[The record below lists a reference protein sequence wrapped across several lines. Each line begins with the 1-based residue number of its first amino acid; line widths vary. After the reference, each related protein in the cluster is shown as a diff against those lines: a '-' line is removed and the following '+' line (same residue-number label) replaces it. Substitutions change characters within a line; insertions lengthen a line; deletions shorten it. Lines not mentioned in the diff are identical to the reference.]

1 MPSLVSTY
9 SNTDMALLPERRL
22 RGRCRL
28 CDNKKSTKYL
38 DAPSLIKVFDA
49 NRLEVTVIADRPSLL
64 TWLAS
69 HDPLT
74 VVPLEDPV
82 VEAAGHDPRSA
93 YVETYWTACLG
104 PTSTL
109 LLRRLAG
116 WLEDSPDGFP
126 LPLAPLARELGL
138 GEATGRNSAVVR
150 SLARIVEFNMA
161 QIRGDTLAVRRALP
175 PLARRHE
182 HRIPSHLIARHRA
195 ELEAPALVVGSVL
208 PGQNV
213 VVGARFGEVAGARRA
228 TGRGRS
234 PDGPTPSPSP
244 SDGWSAA

>member
-1 MPSLVSTY
+1 
-9 SNTDMALLPERRL
+9 
-22 RGRCRL
+22 
-28 CDNKKSTKYL
+28 
-38 DAPSLIKVFDA
+38 
-49 NRLEVTVIADRPSLL
+49 L

-69 HDPLT
+69 HDPLN
-74 VVPLEDPV
+74 VVRLEDPV

-116 WLEDSPDGFP
+116 WLEESPDGFP

-138 GEATGRNSAVVR
+138 GEGTGRNSVVVR

-161 QIRGDTLAVRRALP
+161 QVRGETLAVRRSLP

-182 HRIPSHLIARHRA
+182 HRIPGHLIARHRA
-195 ELEAPALVVGSVL
+195 ELEAPVAAGGSVVSR
-208 PGQNV
+208 QNV
-213 VVGARFGEVAGARRA
+213 VVGARFGEVAGAHRDM
-228 TGRGRS
+228 GRGRS
-234 PDGPTPSPSP
+234 PDGPAPSPSP
-244 SDGWSAA
+244 SGGRSAA

>member
-1 MPSLVSTY
+1 M
-9 SNTDMALLPERRL
+9 
-22 RGRCRL
+22 
-28 CDNKKSTKYL
+28 CDNKKFIKDL
-38 DAPSLIKVFDA
+38 DITCPIKEFDTSD
-49 NRLEVTVIADRPSLL
+49 LEVNVIADRPSLL

-69 HDPLT
+69 HDPLN

-116 WLEDSPDGFP
+116 WLEESPDGFP

-138 GEATGRNSAVVR
+138 GEATGRSSVVVR

-161 QIRGDTLAVRRALP
+161 QVRGDNLAVRRALP

-182 HRIPSHLIARHRA
+182 HRIPGHLIVRHRA
-195 ELEAPALVVGSVL
+195 ELEAPVAAGGSVV

-213 VVGARFGEVAGARRA
+213 VVGARFGEVAGARRD

-234 PDGPTPSPSP
+234 PDGPAPAPSP
-244 SDGWSAA
+244 SDGRSAA